1 MDYLIQMGRLSVSF
15 KAGDFVTNGFGW
27 IMILGNDNENAGI
40 SECICAIDSDNRLFL
55 NPSARYYFSKRA
67 SNSDKKRLLRVLAQ
81 HGYSYDSKNI
91 RLVSEY

>member
-1 MDYLIQMGRLSVSF
+1 MRTGRSSVSF
-15 KAGDFVTNGFGW
+15 KAGDFVTDGFGW
-27 IMILGNDNENAGI
+27 VVILGKDNENTCI

-55 NPSARYYFSKRA
+55 NPNARYFFSKYA
-67 SNSDKKRLLRVLAQ
+67 SDFDKKRLLRVLAK

>member
-1 MDYLIQMGRLSVSF
+1 MRTGRSLVSF
-15 KAGDFVTNGFGW
+15 KAGDFVIDGFGW
-27 IMILGNDNENAGI
+27 VMILGNDNNTGI

-55 NPSARYYFSKRA
+55 NPNARYLFSIHA
-67 SNSDKKRLLRVLAQ
+67 SDFDKKRLLRVLAK